1 MIGLHLIKLISCL
14 HIYSRSWPMAHY
26 WQTRLCLNVILGPFR
41 CEPSVPSGKIKTYKP
56 VVSDVSDDELMETV
70 KELEK
75 SRNVIAPTP
84 APARSTP
91 FDIFKTN
98 RGRRSCATRKSVKSP
113 QIYQFNPIR
122 SSSAMNELGK
132 KRWVSATGT
141 MLIF

>member
-1 MIGLHLIKLISCL
+1 MIGLYLIKLISQL

-41 CEPSVPSGKIKTYKP
+41 CESSLPSGQNKTYKP
-56 VVSDVSDDELMETV
+56 IVSDVSDDELLETV

-75 SRNVIAPTP
+75 SQNVIAPTP
-84 APARSTP
+84 ALARTMP
-91 FDIFKTN
+91 FNVFKTN
-98 RGRRSCATRKSVKSP
+98 RGRQSCGTRKSVKSP

-122 SSSAMNELGK
+122 SSSAMTELGK
-132 KRWVSATGT
+132 KKWVSATGA

>member
-1 MIGLHLIKLISCL
+1 MFH
-14 HIYSRSWPMAHY
+14 P
-26 WQTRLCLNVILGPFR
+26 
-41 CEPSVPSGKIKTYKP
+41 GKIKTYKP

-84 APARSTP
+84 APAHSTP
-91 FDIFKTN
+91 FDVFKTN

-122 SSSAMNELGK
+122 SSSAMTELGK
-132 KRWVSATGT
+132 KRWVSATGA